1 MIIILVFNATV
12 QDVNQYKQAFG
23 FQRPSSYALSFTV
36 WKTVH
41 RISHDKAL
49 EKRGYFHKFTLALS
63 CVEFCRIGFI
73 SPLYYL
79 V

>member
-49 EKRGYFHKFTLALS
+49 EKRGL
-63 CVEFCRIGFI
+63 
-73 SPLYYL
+73 P
-79 V
+79 